1 MSPINKQRFLTE
13 LGRLLTFMYEEDRTH
28 ALEMYAEIFDE
39 VNNETAVLQLLV
51 SPTRQAVNLARA
63 YDARDRKFQDDGQE
77 PAYQLVIDDIR
88 RQAAMLMPTPV
99 QTEDDQLS
107 LFGDTEANDNV
118 FESLGFEALPESHEE
133 NAAPAVS
140 APREIG
146 LFPDEDRDGEPAP
159 LSPPPL
165 PVAEQNHEEAP
176 AQEVDDFSDAVDAFL
191 ADFAIQDDLSGTNE
205 PVQAPLSS
213 IQDEDT
219 AWENVPQ
226 RTPEKKE
233 DNAFVLPAQ
242 DSVPLQTRQEENKQ
256 AVQAPRQEQKAQLDL
271 PDLNG
276 PAKQKANVPL
286 LILFILLAIPVGL
299 VCLAAILAFA
309 VIFLGLSV
317 LSLYVGINGLLAAF
331 GFSVFADILLVFGL
345 ALALTAIGL
354 LLLWLFIWLLI
365 GVIPGLIRGLC
376 SLARKLCYKEVSA

>member
-28 ALEMYAEIFDE
+28 ELEMYAEIFDE

-88 RQAAMLMPTPV
+88 RQAAMLMPAPV
-99 QTEDDQLS
+99 PTEDAQLS
-107 LFGDTEANDNV
+107 LFGDAEANDNV

-133 NAAPAVS
+133 NDAPAVS

-165 PVAEQNHEEAP
+165 PVAEQNLEEPP
-176 AQEVDDFSDAVDAFL
+176 AQEVNDFSDAVDAFL
-191 ADFAIQDDLSGTNE
+191 ADFAIQDDLSGTDE

-331 GFSVFADILLVFGL
+331 AFSGILRS
-345 ALALTAIGL
+345 A
-354 LLLWLFIWLLI
+354 
-365 GVIPGLIRGLC
+365 GLC
-376 SLARKLCYKEVSA
+376 GVPCAFQKRI